1 MSQPTQGDVHVNRPL
16 TNISVAYMQD
26 QTNFIADQVFP
37 NIPVSQRSDLYY
49 MYDRGFFNRDE
60 MAERAPG
67 TEASGSGYE
76 VEVDTPYYC
85 KRYSFKHDIPDERR
99 ANADEAIQPDREAT
113 QLVTYKALIRRE
125 RLWASRY
132 FTGTNIWTNNRTG
145 HASNNDATNAIFWN
159 LDSSTPIENVR
170 AAMTAVLESTG
181 FLPNTLVLGRKVYDA
196 LQDHP
201 DIVDRIKYGQTAP
214 GAAVVDTSELQALFK
229 VPRIL
234 VSQAI
239 YNSADEGATNNHQF
253 ISGSNALLTYS
264 APNPGLMTPTGG
276 YTFSWTGLLGSQA
289 QGQRIRR
296 FRMDN
301 IDSDRVEI
309 DMSFDQKLISAD
321 LGFFWNAIVQ

>member
-16 TNISVAYMQD
+16 TNISIAYMQD
-26 QTNFIADQVFP
+26 QTNFIADRVFP
-37 NIPVSQRSDLYY
+37 NIPVSERSDLYY
-49 MYDRGFFNRDE
+49 TYDRGYFNRDE
-60 MAERAPG
+60 MKERAPG
-67 TEASGSGYE
+67 TEASGSGYA
-76 VEVDTPYYC
+76 VEPDTPYYC

-99 ANADEAIQPDREAT
+99 ANADTPIQPDREAT

-125 RLWASRY
+125 RLWTSK
-132 FTGTNIWTNNRTG
+132 FFGPTIWSNNKVG
-145 HASNNDATNAIFWN
+145 HATTASATQAIFWN
-159 LDSSTPIENVR
+159 LDNSTPIEDVR
-170 AAMTAVLESTG
+170 AAMTTVLEETG
-181 FLPNTLVLGRKVYDA
+181 FLPNTLVLGRQVYDA

-214 GAAVVDTSELQALFK
+214 GAAVVDTSELSALFK
-229 VPRIL
+229 IPRIL

-239 YNSADEGATNNHQF
+239 FNSAKEGQTNNHSF
-253 ISGSNALLTYS
+253 IGGKHALLVYS
-264 APNPGLMTPTGG
+264 APTPGLMTPSGG

-309 DMSFDQKLISAD
+309 DMSFDQKLIGAD
-321 LGFFWNAIVQ
+321 LGFSFNSIVQ